1 MNFHWLEEVTWP
13 NLDAWKTGNYSSQ
26 TLLNH
31 CVMKGKSMNV
41 DGQLAISMYK
51 AQVLI
56 KPSGSLTGVGLEED
70 D

>member
-1 MNFHWLEEVTWP
+1 MTSHWLDEVTWP

-31 CVMKGKSMNV
+31 CRMKGKSMNV
-41 DGQLAISMYK
+41 DGQLAITMYK

-56 KPSGSLTGVGLEED
+56 KPSGGLTGVCLEED
-70 D
+70 A